1 MYATKQGSLKEDQ
14 LSLRRLADNSLV
26 IRFSGNWRMQDG
38 LPSYYEVKKQIESES
53 GVQRITFDTQDLSSW
68 DSGFITFLLKLFQ
81 LSSHL
86 EIQADSSGLPEGVQR
101 LLKLATAVPEQK
113 DAKRT
118 VVREWLISQIG
129 KKAMAAATG
138 AKDMVTFVGEAVQ
151 AFLDFSRGKARFRKT
166 DLFLTIQQCGAQ
178 ALPIVTLIS
187 FLVGLILAFVGA
199 VQLKQFGAQI
209 YVANLVGIGM
219 AREMGALMTAII
231 MAGRTGAAFAAQLG
245 TMRVNQEIDALTT
258 LGIAPMQFLV
268 LPRMLALMLMMPL
281 LCLYADLMGILG
293 GAFVGITM
301 LDLGI
306 VEYFNQTKEA
316 LVVKDFAIG
325 LINSAV
331 FGVLV
336 AIAGCMRGIQCGN
349 NAAAVGNAATSAVVT
364 SIVFIVVS
372 DSLLTLIYNALG
384 V

>member
-1 MYATKQGSLKEDQ
+1 MTATKQAGPQEDQ
-14 LSLRRLADNSLV
+14 LRLRRLTDNSLL
-26 IRFSGNWRMQDG
+26 IQFSGNWRMQDG
-38 LPSYYEVKKQIESES
+38 LPSFQEFKTQIESES
-53 GVQRITFDTQDLSSW
+53 SVHRLSFDAHGLSSW
-68 DSGFITFLLKLFQ
+68 DSGFITFLLKILD
-81 LSSHL
+81 LSSRL
-86 EIQADSSGLPEGVQR
+86 GIQVDNTGLPDGVQR
-101 LLKLATAVPEQK
+101 LLHLATAVPEQK
-113 DAKRT
+113 DARRT
-118 VVREWLISQIG
+118 VVREWLVSQIG
-129 KKAMAAATG
+129 KTAMAATVG
-138 AKDMVTFVGEAVQ
+138 AKDMVTFVGEVVQ
-151 AFLDFSRGKARFRKT
+151 AFLKLARGKARFRRT
-166 DLFLTIQQCGAQ
+166 DLWMTIQQCGAE

-258 LGIAPMQFLV
+258 LGISPMQFLV

-293 GAFVGITM
+293 GAFVGVTM

-316 LVVKDFAIG
+316 LVVGDFVIG
-325 LINSAV
+325 LINSSV

-372 DSLLTLIYNALG
+372 DSLLTLIYNALE

>member
-1 MYATKQGSLKEDQ
+1 MTATKQAGPQEDQ
-14 LSLRRLADNSLV
+14 LRLQRQTDHSLL
-26 IRFSGNWRMQDG
+26 IQFSGNWRMQDG
-38 LPSYYEVKKQIESES
+38 LPSFHEFQAQIESES
-53 GVQRITFDTQDLSSW
+53 GVQHLSFDAQGLSTW
-68 DSGFITFLLKLFQ
+68 DSGFITFLLKILD
-81 LSSHL
+81 LSSRL
-86 EIQADSSGLPEGVQR
+86 GIQVDNSGLPDGVRR
-101 LLKLATAVPEQK
+101 LLHLATAVPEQK
-113 DAKRT
+113 DARRT
-118 VVREWLISQIG
+118 VAREWLVSQIG
-129 KKAMAAATG
+129 KMAMAATVG

-151 AFLDFSRGKARFRKT
+151 AFLRLARGKARFRKT
-166 DLFLTIQQCGAQ
+166 DLWMTIQQCGAE

-258 LGIAPMQFLV
+258 LGISPMQFLV

-293 GAFVGITM
+293 GAFVGVTM
-301 LDLGI
+301 LDLGL

-316 LVVKDFAIG
+316 LAVWDFVIG
-325 LINSAV
+325 VINSTV

-372 DSLLTLIYNALG
+372 DSLLTLIYNALE

>member
-1 MYATKQGSLKEDQ
+1 MNATQGANQKQDQ
-14 LSLRRLADNSLV
+14 LHLRRLEDNSLL
-26 IRFSGNWRMQDG
+26 IQLSGSWRMQDG
-38 LPSYYEVKKQIESES
+38 LPSFQEMQKQIQGES
-53 GVQRITFDTQDLSSW
+53 GIQRLTFDTEGLSSW
-68 DSGFITFLLKLFQ
+68 DSGFITFLLKILN
-81 LSSHL
+81 LGSELGIEVDRTHL
-86 EIQADSSGLPEGVQR
+86 PDGVQR
-101 LLKLATAVPEQK
+101 LLHLATAVPEQK
-113 DAKRT
+113 DARRT
-118 VVREWLISQIG
+118 VVRDLIISQIG
-129 KKAMAAATG
+129 KKTIAAVAG
-138 AKDMVTFVGEAVQ
+138 AKDMLTFIGEAIQ
-151 AFLDFSRGKARFRKT
+151 AFLGLARGKARFRKS
-166 DLFLTIQQCGAQ
+166 DLFLTIQECGAQ

-281 LCLYADLMGILG
+281 LCLYADLLGILG
-293 GAFVGITM
+293 GAFVGVTM

-306 VEYFNQTKEA
+306 VEYFNQTQGA
-316 LVVKDFAIG
+316 LDVTDFVIG

-372 DSLLTLIYNALG
+372 DSTLTLVYNALG
-384 V
+384 L

>member
-1 MYATKQGSLKEDQ
+1 MTATKQVSPTEDQ
-14 LSLRRLADNSLV
+14 LNLRRLADNSLV

-38 LPSYYEVKKQIESES
+38 LPSFHEAKKQIESES
-53 GVQRITFDTQDLSSW
+53 GLKGITFDTQGLSSW
-68 DSGFITFLLKLFQ
+68 DSGFITFLLKINE
-81 LSSHL
+81 LSSRL
-86 EIQADSSGLPEGVQR
+86 EIEADETGLPDGVRR
-101 LLKLATAVPEQK
+101 LLHLATAVPEQK
-113 DAKRT
+113 DARRK
-118 VVREWLISQIG
+118 VVREWLVSQIG
-129 KKAMAAATG
+129 KKAMAGAAG

-151 AFLDFSRGKARFRKT
+151 AFLDLARGKARFRKT
-166 DLFLTIQQCGAQ
+166 DLWLTIQQCGAQ

-293 GAFVGITM
+293 GAFVGVTM

-316 LVVKDFAIG
+316 LDVTDFVIG
-325 LINSAV
+325 LINSAI

-372 DSLLTLIYNALG
+372 DSLLTLIYNALE

>member
-1 MYATKQGSLKEDQ
+1 MKD
-14 LSLRRLADNSLV
+14 R
-26 IRFSGNWRMQDG
+26 
-38 LPSYYEVKKQIESES
+38 LPSFQEIQKQIEAES
-53 GVQRITFDTQDLSSW
+53 GIQRLTFDTQGLSSW
-68 DSGFITFLLKLFQ
+68 DSGFITFLLKLIQ
-81 LSSHL
+81 LNSRL
-86 EIQADSSGLPEGVQR
+86 GIEADQAGLPDGVQR
-101 LLKLATAVPEQK
+101 LLHLATAVPEQK
-113 DAKRT
+113 DARRT
-118 VVREWLISQIG
+118 VVREFLISQIG
-129 KKAMAAATG
+129 KKAMAAAAG

-151 AFLDFSRGKARFRKT
+151 AFLSLLRGKARFRKS
-166 DLFLTIQQCGAQ
+166 DLILTIQECGAQ

-258 LGIAPMQFLV
+258 LGIAPMHFLV

-306 VEYFNQTKEA
+306 VEYFNQTQQA
-316 LVVKDFAIG
+316 LDVTDFLIG

-336 AIAGCMRGIQCGN
+336 ALAGCMRGIQCGN

-364 SIVFIVVS
+364 SIVLIVVS
-372 DSLLTLIYNALG
+372 DSILTLVYNALE

>member
-1 MYATKQGSLKEDQ
+1 MTATKQAGPPEDQ
-14 LSLRRLADNSLV
+14 LRLHRLTDHSLL
-26 IRFSGNWRMQDG
+26 IQFSGNWRMQDG
-38 LPSYYEVKKQIESES
+38 LPSFHEFQTQIESES
-53 GVQRITFDTQDLSSW
+53 GVQHLSFDTQDLSSW
-68 DSGFITFLLKLFQ
+68 DSGFMTFLLKILD
-81 LSSHL
+81 LSSRL
-86 EIQADSSGLPEGVQR
+86 GIQVDNSGLPDGVRR
-101 LLKLATAVPEQK
+101 LLQLATAVPEQK
-113 DAKRT
+113 DARRT
-118 VVREWLISQIG
+118 VVREWLVSKIG
-129 KKAMAAATG
+129 KMAMAATVG
-138 AKDMVTFVGEAVQ
+138 ARDMVTFVGEAVQ
-151 AFLDFSRGKARFRKT
+151 AFLRLASGKARFRRT
-166 DLFLTIQQCGAQ
+166 DLWMTIQQCGAE

-258 LGIAPMQFLV
+258 LGISPMQFLV

-293 GAFVGITM
+293 GAFVGVTM
-301 LDLGI
+301 LDLGL

-316 LVVKDFAIG
+316 LVVWDFVIG
-325 LINSAV
+325 VINSSV

-372 DSLLTLIYNALG
+372 DSLLTLIYNALE

>member
-1 MYATKQGSLKEDQ
+1 MNAMKQADSREDQ
-14 LSLRRLADNSLV
+14 LSLRRLPDNSLL
-26 IRFSGNWRMQDG
+26 IQFSGNWRMQDG
-38 LPSYYEVKKQIESES
+38 LPSFHEVQKQIESES
-53 GVQRITFDTQDLSSW
+53 GVQSITFDTQGLSSW
-68 DSGFITFLLKLFQ
+68 DSGFITYLLKLFQ
-81 LSSHL
+81 LSSRL
-86 EIQADSSGLPEGVQR
+86 EIQADGSGLPDGVQR
-101 LLKLATAVPEQK
+101 LLNLATAVPEQK

-118 VVREWLISQIG
+118 VVREWLVSQIG
-129 KKAMAAATG
+129 RRAMAAASG
-138 AKDMVTFVGEAVQ
+138 AKDIVTFVGEAVQ
-151 AFLDFSRGKARFRKT
+151 AFFDLARGKARFRKT
-166 DLFLTIQQCGAQ
+166 DFWLTIQQCGAQ

-281 LCLYADLMGILG
+281 LCLYADMMGILG
-293 GAFVGITM
+293 GAFVGVTM

-306 VEYFNQTKEA
+306 VEYFNQTIEA
-316 LVVKDFAIG
+316 LQVKDFLIG

-372 DSLLTLIYNALG
+372 DSLLTLIYNALE